1 MCNYVRFNY
10 IFYDSRNLM
19 DFGSK
24 IYTNPDQLTCEVIEY
39 NIRLHLI
46 SHDFFTPNCIGI
58 RKFTQHRYQDHSQL
72 FEFDSIEILKIVDSP
87 KKKMESINN
96 LLLKLERMTS
106 YEIFLISDQ
115 PITCPKCGTRTELK
129 LQLSKSPNTT
139 QFHKCLSGS
148 CKFFFAVEEN
158 S

>member
-10 IFYDSRNLM
+10 MFYDSRSLM

-24 IYTNPDQLTCEVIEY
+24 IYTNPDQLTYDVIEY

-58 RKFTQHRYQDHSQL
+58 RRFTGHRFQNHSQL
-72 FEFDSIEILKIVDSP
+72 FEFDSIEILKIVDNP
-87 KKKMESINN
+87 EKKMESINS

-106 YEIFLISDQ
+106 YEIFIIGDQ
-115 PITCPKCGTRTELK
+115 PTTCPICGARTELK
-129 LQLSKSPNTT
+129 LQLQNSPNKT
-139 QFHKCLSGS
+139 QFHKCLSDN
-148 CKFFFAVEEN
+148 CKYFFTVEEK